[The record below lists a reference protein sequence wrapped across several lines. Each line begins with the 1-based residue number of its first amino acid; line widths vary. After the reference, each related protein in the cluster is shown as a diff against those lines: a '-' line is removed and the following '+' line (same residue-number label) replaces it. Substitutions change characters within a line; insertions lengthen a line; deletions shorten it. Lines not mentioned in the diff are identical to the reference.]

1 MSPVAEQWLFI
12 LLFILIASLNNSK
25 FVHPEKLGLNLKG
38 SPGTYFSASCFE
50 RFEKS
55 DHIVGLTG
63 FGLCSPYKIFF
74 LDLDE

>member
-12 LLFILIASLNNSK
+12 LVFILIASLYNSK

-38 SPGTYFSASCFE
+38 SLGTYFSVSCFE

-63 FGLCSPYKIFF
+63 FGLCNPYNFF
-74 LDLDE
+74 FPDLDE